1 MIISVWA
8 CSNPI
13 VIRWKN
19 IHLFVVSID
28 PRTSLYVS
36 LGTEAALHTL
46 GVVTVR
52 LRLVPDIPTRLR
64 AGRGAGGVAESVLT
78 HDGCGL
84 RKKQEQRQLE
94 SLIGYVHAC

>member
-1 MIISVWA
+1 MIISVGAW
-8 CSNPI
+8 SNPI
-13 VIRWKN
+13 VIKWNNKY
-19 IHLFVVSID
+19 LFVVSID

-46 GVVTVR
+46 GIVTVR
-52 LRLVPDIPTRLR
+52 FRLVPDIPTRLG

-84 RKKQEQRQLE
+84 RKKQQQRQLE
-94 SLIGYVHAC
+94 SSICYVHAC